1 MDTQQLLEKLRPAWI
16 RRVAH
21 SLARGADVRADFETQ
36 LERFFTLLQ
45 QAVATG
51 NPGWLDPL
59 LAEWTAHPTH
69 SDLEE
74 GQNNVTLLL
83 NRMVSVIN
91 ELAQEKLAPQQALN
105 LLTTLLPI
113 YAHLLDKTARLEM
126 ENRLAYMSRELLNVQ
141 QQLEQLD
148 RTKSNFISVAAH
160 ELKTPL
166 TLIEGYTAM
175 MREMIETSRAGVSR
189 PAEPPDLTQFD
200 NLLAGMN
207 KGVHRLHEIIDDMI
221 DVSLIDNNLLSLQL
235 QRTTILH
242 ILKLLEND
250 LSAFLQ
256 VRKQKLEIRQ
266 FAGSRTW
273 IYADSERLYQAFRNI
288 LTNAI
293 KYTPDKGKILVN
305 GRTLPGFIEVTI
317 TDTGIGIAPEYQ
329 TAIFEKFG
337 QVGHPNLHSSGKTKF
352 KGGGPG
358 LGLPIARGIIEAH
371 GGAIWAESPG
381 YDEKRCPGSTFHILL
396 PIRKNAAD
404 PKLEK
409 LFPSAMPAGPSTIAA
424 EENTPLL
431 E

>member
-1 MDTQQLLEKLRPAWI
+1 MDAQQLLEKLRPLWI
-16 RRVAH
+16 HRVAH
-21 SLARGADVRADFETQ
+21 SIARGSEVRSNFEAQ
-36 LERFFTLLQ
+36 LEQFFTLMQ
-45 QAVATG
+45 QAVASG
-51 NPGWLDPL
+51 NPAWLDPL
-59 LAEWTAHPTH
+59 LAEWAAAPTR

-74 GQNNVTLLL
+74 GKNNVTLLL
-83 NRMVSVIN
+83 SHMISVTN
-91 ELAQEKLAPQQALN
+91 ELAQENLSEREALH

-113 YAHLLDKTARLEM
+113 YTHLLDKTARLEM
-126 ENRLAYMSRELLNVQ
+126 ETRLAYMSRELLNVQ
-141 QQLEQLD
+141 QQLERLD

-166 TLIEGYTAM
+166 TLVEGYTAM
-175 MREMIETSRAGVSR
+175 LREMLAS
-189 PAEPPDLTQFD
+189 PAEQPELARFD
-200 NLLAGMN
+200 SLLAGMN
-207 KGVHRLHEIIDDMI
+207 KGVRRLHEIIDDMI

-235 QRTTILH
+235 QRTTVLH
-242 ILKLLEND
+242 ILTVLGND
-250 LSAFLQ
+250 LSTFLQ
-256 VRKQKLEIRQ
+256 ARKQKLQIRK
-266 FAGSRTW
+266 FPGSRTW

-293 KYTPDKGKILVN
+293 KYTPDKGKITVS

-317 TDTGIGIAPEYQ
+317 ADTGIGIAPEYQ

-337 QVGHPNLHSSGKTKF
+337 QLGQSNLHSSGKTKF

-371 GGAIWAESPG
+371 GGTIWAESPG

-409 LFPSAMPAGPSTIAA
+409 LFPS
-424 EENTPLL
+424 
-431 E
+431 